1 MGVTK
6 WKDMKCDDCG
16 HVMRIGDYPYC
27 PHESIYVRDAQ
38 VATPTVVFRSK
49 SGKYRFPGRANAPT
63 PKGYQRIELNTQRAK
78 DKFEKEFGAA
88 ETAKLRENF
97 YREQA
102 DWEWKVSQNMAGLEQ
117 LRDMSPTGR
126 MMYEQCMKDIEQ
138 RRRREPSGEA
148 GFYIESN
155 HQYAGNRSAWCDQ
168 DTGWKD
174 RK

>member
-1 MGVTK
+1 
-6 WKDMKCDDCG
+6 MKCDKCQK
-16 HVMRIGDYPYC
+16 VMRIGDWPFC
-27 PHESIYVRDAQ
+27 DGSGHGNIWARDAQ
-38 VATPTVVFRSK
+38 VAEPTVVFRSK
-49 SGKYRFPGRANAPT
+49 DGKYKFPGRSNAPT
-63 PKGYQRIELNTQRAK
+63 PRGYKRIELNTQRAK
-78 DKFEKEFGAA
+78 DKFEREFGAQ

-102 DWEWKVSQNMAGLEQ
+102 DWEEKVRANMEGLKQ

-126 MMYEQCMKDIEQ
+126 LMYERCMIDIEQ
-138 RRRREPSGEA
+138 RRRRQPSGEA

-155 HQYAGNRSAWCDQ
+155 HQYTQGREPWCDQ